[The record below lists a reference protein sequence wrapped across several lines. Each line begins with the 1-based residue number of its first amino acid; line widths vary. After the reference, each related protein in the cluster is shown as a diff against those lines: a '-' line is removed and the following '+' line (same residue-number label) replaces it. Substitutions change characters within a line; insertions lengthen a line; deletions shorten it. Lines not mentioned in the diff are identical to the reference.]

1 MGSVKTD
8 LFTAENII
16 SPSWLAMSFLIVGC
30 HAALKAERCFAFE
43 AFRIS
48 IDKEGE
54 KASGEVYLILSWWGS
69 NANGDR
75 LLLIL
80 VILFD
85 KTLPGLYRS
94 RLICTHLWMRICWV
108 VFFGHGKVGGCGSLS
123 AATTQHTSADGWSRQ
138 STMRFTRIRC
148 RSQLEQRDVSMGWGG
163 MPGLGSCAR
172 APWASFSSRVSRP
185 LCLFVP
191 RLRVWAS
198 RIYEIRGQVK
208 GHSSQVKWEAK
219 ICETKEMTGQCQ
231 VKGQKSSERFRVDES
246 EQPARR
252 PDHTPKRVH
261 TNVLGIKMR
270 LKFHS
275 LA

>member
-1 MGSVKTD
+1 
-8 LFTAENII
+8 
-16 SPSWLAMSFLIVGC
+16 
-30 HAALKAERCFAFE
+30 
-43 AFRIS
+43 
-48 IDKEGE
+48 
-54 KASGEVYLILSWWGS
+54 
-69 NANGDR
+69 
-75 LLLIL
+75 
-80 VILFD
+80 
-85 KTLPGLYRS
+85 
-94 RLICTHLWMRICWV
+94 MRICRV
-108 VFFGHGKVGGCGSLS
+108 EFFGHSKVGGGGSLS
-123 AATTQHTSADGWSRQ
+123 TATTRHTSADVWSWQ
-138 STMRFTRIRC
+138 TTMLFTRIKRW
-148 RSQLEQRDVSMGWGG
+148 SWLEQRDMSTGRGG
-163 MPGLGSCAR
+163 MPGLGSCSP
-172 APWASFSSRVSRP
+172 APWASFSSSVSRS

-231 VKGQKSSERFRVDES
+231 VKGQKSSERFSVDES

-261 TNVLGIKMR
+261 TNVLSIKMR